1 MPYVLVGALAMS
13 SKMEPRLNETDRA
26 IIREIRD
33 NGRATT
39 TLVASVVDVSRP
51 YVSDRITRMREH
63 GFLTE
68 VAPNLYDLTEKG
80 HDTLDE

>member
-1 MPYVLVGALAMS
+1 MAS
-13 SKMEPRLNETDRA
+13 TMEPRLNETDRA

-39 TLVASVVDVSRP
+39 TLVANVVDVSRP

-68 VAPNLYDLTEKG
+68 VAPNLYDVTEKG
-80 HDTLDE
+80 RNTLDK

>member
-1 MPYVLVGALAMS
+1 MTS
-13 SKMEPRLNETDRA
+13 TMEPRLNETDRA

-39 TLVASVVDVSRP
+39 TLVANVVDVSRP

-68 VAPNLYDLTEKG
+68 VAPNLYDVTEKG
-80 HDTLDE
+80 RNTLDN

>member
-1 MPYVLVGALAMS
+1 MFAP
-13 SKMEPRLNETDRA
+13 MEPRLNETDRA
-26 IIREIRD
+26 ILREILD

-39 TLVASVVDVSRP
+39 TLIAGVVDVSRP

-68 VAPNLYDLTEKG
+68 VAPNLYDITEKG
-80 HDTLDE
+80 SDALDN

>member
-1 MPYVLVGALAMS
+1 
-13 SKMEPRLNETDRA
+13 MEPRLNETDRA

-39 TLVASVVDVSRP
+39 TLVANVIDVSRP

-63 GFLTE
+63 DFLTE
-68 VAPNLYDLTEKG
+68 VAPNLYDVTQKG
-80 HDTLDE
+80 RDILDE

>member
-1 MPYVLVGALAMS
+1 MPS
-13 SKMEPRLNETDRA
+13 TMEPRLNETDRA

-39 TLVASVVDVSRP
+39 TLVANVVDVSRP

-68 VAPNLYDLTEKG
+68 VAPNLYDVTENG
-80 HDTLDE
+80 RDTLDN